1 MVLGR
6 EALISTSIYSI
17 VELSGV
23 LLSQY
28 VMKGVQASSYKRN
41 KFWNV
46 MCSTKFSPHTH
57 ANFVNM

>member
-1 MVLGR
+1 MSLGR

-23 LLSQY
+23 LLSQH
-28 VMKGVQASSYKRN
+28 VMKGAPASSYKMS

-46 MCSTKFSPHTH
+46 MCSTVTVI
-57 ANFVNM
+57 NNTVLYI